1 MLFYGI
7 IIFTLASSIIY
18 NHYHKMSIDYEALI
32 KKYPLPTWDL
42 TPQQIADTA
51 EDLAKR
57 DKEINDYVASIE
69 DPTIE
74 NVLEPWIEFS
84 DSVLLLSNQLLFYSS
99 VSADKELRDASNK
112 AEEYL
117 TEKDLEQATRL
128 DVFKVFKK
136 LYEKVKDSDVDA
148 ETKKLLEKTV
158 NDYRRIGLDLPED
171 KREEAKKIKL
181 ELSNLSIEFQKNMNE
196 NAEFEVFTLEE
207 LDGVP
212 QDVIDGFEK
221 TEDGKYKMTF
231 KYPEL
236 FPVLK
241 YAKNQQTRKTAFNG
255 NQNKNPENAEILKKL
270 VEGRF
275 KFAKLLGY
283 DTYSNY
289 ILEDRIAK
297 NQNNVMDFLNDLKAK
312 LLPLGEDDLARLNAF
327 KNEDLVAR
335 GLEAQ
340 DEFYA
345 WDTQF
350 YNTLLLEKEYKVDH
364 IKISE
369 YFPLDLTIEKMFRF
383 YEHLFDVKFVKVQN
397 PDPKYL
403 WHEDVKIFGVFQDIK
418 SGKPVFDG
426 YLVLDLHP
434 RLGKYGHA
442 ANFGLGSG
450 ATRKDGSRVHPYTV
464 LVCNFTK
471 PTKEKP
477 SLLKHNEVTTFF
489 HELGHGMHNLLSKT
503 KYLRFHGTHVPRD
516 FVETP
521 SQMLEFWTWSKNEL
535 KALSSHYIT
544 GEPIS
549 DDLID
554 QLVKSKNVNEGLFN
568 LRQLFFGLF
577 DMSLHTL
584 STADEIE
591 KLDINENWNDLTK
604 SVALV
609 SNGGLTN
616 IGYASFGHIAGGY
629 QSGYYGYLYSQ
640 VFAVDIYYTLFKE
653 DPMNAESGIRYRDI
667 VLKRGGS
674 LEILDILTEVL
685 GRPPNNEAFLKEIL
699 GN

>member
-1 MLFYGI
+1 MLI
-7 IIFTLASSIIY
+7 LTVVSTLLY
-18 NHYHKMSIDYEALI
+18 NQYHNMTIDFETLVAQ
-32 KKYPLPTWDL
+32 YPLPTWDL
-42 TPQQIADTA
+42 TPLQIGDVA
-51 EDLAKR
+51 EDLAKKE
-57 DKEINDYVASIE
+57 KEINDYVASIE

-74 NVLEPWIEFS
+74 NVLVPYVDFVN
-84 DSVLLLSNQLLFYSS
+84 SVLLKSNQLLFYSS
-99 VSADKELRDASNK
+99 VSADKELRDASTK

-117 TEKDLEQATRL
+117 TEKELEQATRI
-128 DVFKVFKK
+128 DVFKVFKS
-136 LYEKVKDSDVDA
+136 LYEKVKDSNADD
-148 ETKKLLEKTV
+148 ETKKFLEKTV

-196 NAEFEVFTLEE
+196 NSEFEVFSLEE
-207 LDGVP
+207 LEGVP

-221 TEDGKYKMTF
+221 TEDGKYKMSF

-241 YAKNQQTRKTAFNG
+241 YAKNQETRKIAFNG
-255 NQNKNPENAEILKKL
+255 NQNKNPENAKILRKL

-283 DTYSNY
+283 DTYSEY
-289 ILEDRIAK
+289 VLEERIAK
-297 NQNNVMDFLNDLKAK
+297 NQKNVLDFLDDLKAK
-312 LLPLGEDDLARLNAF
+312 LLPLGNEELARLKEF
-327 KNEDLVAR
+327 KNEDLKSR
-335 GLEAQ
+335 GLEPQ
-340 DEFYA
+340 EEFYA

-369 YFPLDLTIEKMFRF
+369 YFPLDLTIEKMFGF
-383 YEHLFDVKFVKVQN
+383 YEHLFDVKFVKVKN
-397 PDPKYL
+397 PDPKTL
-403 WHEDVKIFGVFQDIK
+403 WHEDVKIFGVFQNIK
-418 SGKPVFDG
+418 SGKPVFNG
-426 YLVLDLHP
+426 YLLLDLHP

-450 ATRKDGSRVHPYTV
+450 AIREDGSRLHPYTV

-489 HELGHGMHNLLSKT
+489 HELGHGVHNLLSRT

-535 KALSSHYIT
+535 KALSSHYKT

-554 QLVKSKNVNEGLFN
+554 QLVKSKNVNEGIFN
-568 LRQLFFGLF
+568 LRQLFFGIF
-577 DMSLHTL
+577 DMSLHTIATEEEL
-584 STADEIE
+584 E
-591 KLDINENWNDLTK
+591 KLDIYKVWNDLTGT
-604 SVALV
+604 VALV
-609 SNGGLTN
+609 SNGGLFNT
-616 IGYASFGHIAGGY
+616 GYGSFGHIAGGY

-640 VFAVDIYYTLFKE
+640 VFAVDIYYTLFKD
-653 DPMNAESGIRYRDI
+653 DPMNTESGIRYRDI

-674 LEILDILTEVL
+674 KEILDILTEVL
-685 GRPPNNEAFLKEIL
+685 GRPPNNEAFLKELL